1 MRVTV
6 ILCVGLGSIMGWEE
20 GVGGRS
26 YKAVAIR
33 AGVPLAEHGFHH
45 CGLTLG
51 GRLGH
56 ILKEGGVGWVV
67 RKVRRCTTHSLES
80 KNPVQSSQSTPL
92 SRLQGTRRAFKRPDE
107 DRAGSMA
114 GHTLQL

>member
-1 MRVTV
+1 
-6 ILCVGLGSIMGWEE
+6 MGWEE

-56 ILKEGGVGWVV
+56 ILKEGGGLVGPQGGVGGAQGEAV
-67 RKVRRCTTHSLES
+67 HNSFIREQKPS
-80 KNPVQSSQSTPL
+80 PVIAEHTPL
-92 SRLQGTRRAFKRPDE
+92 KASGDKKGF
-107 DRAGSMA
+107 
-114 GHTLQL
+114 

>member
-6 ILCVGLGSIMGWEE
+6 ILCVGLGGIMGWEE

-56 ILKEGGVGWVV
+56 ILKEGGVGGAQGEAVHNSFI
-67 RKVRRCTTHSLES
+67 REQKPS
-80 KNPVQSSQSTPL
+80 PVIAEHTPL
-92 SRLQGTRRAFKRPDE
+92 KASGDKKGF
-107 DRAGSMA
+107 
-114 GHTLQL
+114 

>member
-1 MRVTV
+1 MTV
-6 ILCVGLGSIMGWEE
+6 ILCVGLGGIMGWEE

-56 ILKEGGVGWVV
+56 ILKEGGWVGPQGGVGGAQGEAV
-67 RKVRRCTTHSLES
+67 HNSFIREQKPS
-80 KNPVQSSQSTPL
+80 PVIAEHTPL
-92 SRLQGTRRAFKRPDE
+92 KASGDKKGF
-107 DRAGSMA
+107 
-114 GHTLQL
+114 

>member
-1 MRVTV
+1 MEKYQRFSQENIRVRMRVTV
-6 ILCVGLGSIMGWEE
+6 ILCVGLGGIMGWEE

-56 ILKEGGVGWVV
+56 ILKEGGWVG
-67 RKVRRCTTHSLES
+67 R
-80 KNPVQSSQSTPL
+80 SS
-92 SRLQGTRRAFKRPDE
+92 RGGGWCAR
-107 DRAGSMA
+107 
-114 GHTLQL
+114 

>member
-6 ILCVGLGSIMGWEE
+6 ILCVGLGGIMGWEE

-56 ILKEGGVGWVV
+56 ILKEGGWGG
-67 RKVRRCTTHSLES
+67 R
-80 KNPVQSSQSTPL
+80 SS
-92 SRLQGTRRAFKRPDE
+92 RGGRWCAR
-107 DRAGSMA
+107 
-114 GHTLQL
+114 

>member
-1 MRVTV
+1 
-6 ILCVGLGSIMGWEE
+6 MGWEE

-56 ILKEGGVGWVV
+56 ILKEGGVGLVGPQGGV
-67 RKVRRCTTHSLES
+67 GGAQGEAVHNSFIREQKPS
-80 KNPVQSSQSTPL
+80 PVIAEHTPL
-92 SRLQGTRRAFKRPDE
+92 KASGDKKGF
-107 DRAGSMA
+107 
-114 GHTLQL
+114 

>member
-6 ILCVGLGSIMGWEE
+6 ILCVGLGGIMGWEE

-56 ILKEGGVGWVV
+56 ILKEGGGWVV

-92 SRLQGTRRAFKRPDE
+92 SRLQGTRRAFKREQILEPRE
-107 DRAGSMA
+107 QALESPY
-114 GHTLQL
+114 

>member
-6 ILCVGLGSIMGWEE
+6 ILCVGLGGIMGWEE

-56 ILKEGGVGWVV
+56 ILKEGGWEGRSSRGGRGPQGGVGGAQGEAVHNSFI
-67 RKVRRCTTHSLES
+67 REQKPS
-80 KNPVQSSQSTPL
+80 PVIAEHTPL
-92 SRLQGTRRAFKRPDE
+92 KASGDKKGF
-107 DRAGSMA
+107 
-114 GHTLQL
+114 

>member
-1 MRVTV
+1 
-6 ILCVGLGSIMGWEE
+6 MGWEE

-56 ILKEGGVGWVV
+56 ILKEGGWGGRSSRGVGGAQGEAVHNSFI
-67 RKVRRCTTHSLES
+67 REQKPS
-80 KNPVQSSQSTPL
+80 PVIAEHTPL
-92 SRLQGTRRAFKRPDE
+92 KASGDKKGF
-107 DRAGSMA
+107 
-114 GHTLQL
+114 